1 MGIKVALEHRTSYA
15 FDRLVQVHPH
25 EIRLRPAPHTRT
37 PIEAY
42 SLRIAPD
49 DHFINW
55 QQDAFGNF
63 LARVVFPNRT
73 RRLSITVGLIA
84 DLKSVNPF
92 DFFIEEWAEHIG
104 FAYPPALA
112 ADLEPYLKPVDE
124 SIPGSGPGELA
135 RAWVANFTMAPDTR
149 IIDYLVTINQAL
161 CSDVGYAVRLE
172 PGVQSPDTTLAVGIG
187 SCRDTAWLLVSIL
200 RQKGLAAR
208 FVSGYLVQL
217 TSDIAAIDGPSGPV
231 ADFTDLHAWAEVYIP
246 GAGWVGL
253 DPTSGLLAGE
263 GHIPLSATPHPS
275 TSAAISGATDVCE
288 STLDFSNTVTRVH
301 EDPRVTLP
309 YTASAW
315 EAVTALGA
323 EIDVRLDSAGVGLT
337 MGGEPTF
344 VSVDDQ
350 VAEEW
355 NTAADGPQKRVRASD
370 LTARLKSLWAPT
382 GLVQRSQGKWYPG
395 EPLPRW
401 QIGLYWR
408 RDGQPLWS
416 DPDLLADPWAE
427 DREWSTPDG
436 ADRALL
442 IALAGDL
449 GLPESQVRAAY
460 EDPLTRLAASVRR
473 PAGDPVSTADD
484 IAPQEDSEERR
495 SELLAGLDEQVTRP
509 AAHLLPL
516 HRGEDGSGWESADW
530 QLRRGRIV
538 LTEGRSPAGLRLPL
552 AAVSWKPAPHP
563 TEADPLSAT
572 AELDTQRS
580 GTAAVVPADGVPTTA
595 MVAEIRDGL
604 LYLFLPP
611 LESLDDF
618 VDLIARVEAA
628 ATCPLVIEGYGPPPD
643 PRLEAMSV
651 TPDPGVIEVNVTPT
665 GSFAEQSRQLEVLY
679 EEARKARLTTES
691 FDTDGTHTGTG
702 GGNHIT
708 LGGRTPAT
716 SPLLGRPEL
725 LVSGRSDWAH
735 PPAVSYLL

>member
-552 AAVSWKPAPHP
+552 A
-563 TEADPLSAT
+563 
-572 AELDTQRS
+572 
-580 GTAAVVPADGVPTTA
+580 
-595 MVAEIRDGL
+595 
-604 LYLFLPP
+604 
-611 LESLDDF
+611 
-618 VDLIARVEAA
+618 
-628 ATCPLVIEGYGPPPD
+628 
-643 PRLEAMSV
+643 
-651 TPDPGVIEVNVTPT
+651 
-665 GSFAEQSRQLEVLY
+665 
-679 EEARKARLTTES
+679 
-691 FDTDGTHTGTG
+691 
-702 GGNHIT
+702 
-708 LGGRTPAT
+708 
-716 SPLLGRPEL
+716 
-725 LVSGRSDWAH
+725 
-735 PPAVSYLL
+735 